1 MDWER
6 VFQYLYVGVVM
17 AELLKVANLGTSFY
31 LSLEEWSLMSEA
43 DYGSAI
49 GLHEH
54 VPCKYA

>member
-1 MDWER
+1 
-6 VFQYLYVGVVM
+6 M